1 MCIRNITGFFKLL
14 LLMWINMF
22 MAPLFFISTVCA
34 STVTMKSEHSVHC
47 SPPAG
52 SVDGHI
58 VVEDGG
64 GGISDLTTLSWQVA
78 LGSTLCY
85 RSAGDRVG

>member
-1 MCIRNITGFFKLL
+1 
-14 LLMWINMF
+14 
-22 MAPLFFISTVCA
+22 
-34 STVTMKSEHSVHC
+34 MKSDHSVHC

-58 VVEDGG
+58 VVEDAGG
-64 GGISDLTTLSWQVA
+64 GLADLTTLSWQVA

-85 RSAGDRVG
+85 RSAGHSWLALNTSVLAGLSQRKAAWWALLRLPMYL